1 MNHILHPEADAEFQ
15 AHVRHYHEVDSELGS
30 RFYDVVAA
38 RLREATEHPKLYRV
52 YDPPARRV
60 LVPDFPYAVLY
71 VPRADYVLIVAV
83 MHLKQRPGYWRHR
96 LTD

>member
-1 MNHILHPEADAEFQ
+1 MNNTIHPEADAEFL
-15 AHVRHYHEVDSELGS
+15 AHVRHYHEIDPELGN
-30 RFYDVVAA
+30 RFYDAVVA
-38 RLREATEHPKLYRV
+38 RLHLAVQHPKRHRV

-83 MHLKQRPGYWRHR
+83 MHLKRRPGYWRSR
-96 LTD
+96 LVD